1 MKYLLVFLFLFS
13 INSNFKA
20 KEIDINTLNEDYKTI
35 EELELVLEEKLE
47 QGLSPEAK
55 EAILRKWK
63 ENNISE
69 YLDLVMGFVG
79 LITVPILLLLGFI
92 YFVCWLIKK
101 YLKKDIMPKDER
113 TYEITELITKYTGY
127 TLFFT
132 LLAYFTLDLI
142 ILFIF

>member
-13 INSNFKA
+13 INSNFQA

-47 QGLSPEAK
+47 QGLSPKAK

-63 ENNISE
+63 ENNIME
-69 YLDLVMGFVG
+69 YIELVVGFVG
-79 LITVPILLLLGFI
+79 LITISILLLLGFI

-101 YLKKDIMPKDER
+101 YFKKDLMPKDER
-113 TYEITELITKYTGY
+113 TYEITELIFKYTGY